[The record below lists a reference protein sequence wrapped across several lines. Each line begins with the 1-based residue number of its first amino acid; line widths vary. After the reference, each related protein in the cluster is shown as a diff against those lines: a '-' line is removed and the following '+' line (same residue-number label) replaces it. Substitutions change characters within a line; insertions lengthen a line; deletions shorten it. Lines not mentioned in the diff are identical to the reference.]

1 MLWSVRR
8 INTGWSSPSVWP
20 SLDTYICRSKG
31 HSILY
36 LFKEKKRLAAS
47 VVSRMG
53 DTVHIYR
60 GISSFCLRYM
70 HNYHTSDIKVN
81 CKTFLM
87 SFKPEKRLVLT
98 FLMTVWS
105 IQIQQ

>member
-1 MLWSVRR
+1 M
-8 INTGWSSPSVWP
+8 
-20 SLDTYICRSKG
+20 
-31 HSILY
+31 Y
-36 LFKEKKRLAAS
+36 LFKEKKRLAMS

-53 DTVHIYR
+53 DTVHIYFF
-60 GISSFCLRYM
+60 ILSM

-81 CKTFLM
+81 CKKFLM

-105 IQIQQ
+105 IPIQQ

>member
-31 HSILY
+31 HSIMY
-36 LFKEKKRLAAS
+36 LFKEKKRLAVS

-53 DTVHIYR
+53 DTVYIYFF
-60 GISSFCLRYM
+60 ILSM

-81 CKTFLM
+81 CKKFLM

-105 IQIQQ
+105 IPIQQ